1 MSTIKN
7 ISLAISTL
15 LLACLLGTTS
25 CKKNNSVSYGVPTIS
40 LVAQPLNPAQIDT
53 GSFTQ
58 WVIIYGTNLA
68 SAQSVTFNDQA
79 VPYQDIY
86 ASDTSVTVQ
95 IPRAIPQS
103 VSNTVKVTTKGGTA
117 TYSFTVLIPALQVTD
132 MFNEYTPV
140 GDTLTVVGQNF
151 DLYGLD
157 TSAATVTF
165 TGGQSANVI
174 SGTATTL
181 NVVVPAGAQPGPITV
196 KGPAPDNV
204 NQVTTAWYMDNR
216 NFLVSMTNFTGW
228 NGSAYLSDG
237 PNPPPIN
244 GPYFE
249 VSKTFQGGYAWDP
262 WCSNYCNIPAALV
275 NDPTQYVHYALKF
288 EMNVVTLPEP
298 LYMCFNNGTFENYL
312 YDPSGTN
319 TFPFTNNG
327 QWETFTVPLSSWGNL
342 AGFVYS
348 PSMIMEFMLQGN
360 TAVQANFAI
369 CNYRLVPIN

>member
-1 MSTIKN
+1 MSTIKT

-25 CKKNNSVSYGVPTIS
+25 CKKNNSVNYGVPSIS
-40 LVAQPLNPAQIDT
+40 MVSQPLDPAQIDT

-79 VPYQDIY
+79 VPYADIY

-95 IPRAIPQS
+95 IPRAIPQN

-117 TYSFTVLIPALQVTD
+117 TYNFTVLIPALQITD

-140 GDTLTVVGQNF
+140 GDTLTIVGQNF

-157 TSAATVTF
+157 TTATTVTF
-165 TGGQSANVI
+165 TGGQTASVT

-181 NVVVPAGAQPGPITV
+181 NVVVPSGAQPGPITV

-204 NQVTTAWYMDNR
+204 NQATTAWYMDNR

-228 NGSAYLSDG
+228 NGSAYLSSG
-237 PNPPPIN
+237 PNPAPIN
-244 GPYFE
+244 GPYFL
-249 VSKTFQGGYAWDP
+249 VNKTFQGGYAWDP
-262 WCSNYCNIPAALV
+262 WCSNYSNIPAALV
-275 NDPTQYVHYALKF
+275 NDPTQYVNYALKF
-288 EMNVVTLPEP
+288 EMNAVAVPEA
-298 LYMCFNNGTFENYL
+298 LYMCFNNGNFKNYL

-319 TFPFTNNG
+319 TYPFTTNG
-327 QWETFTVPLSSWGNL
+327 KWETFTVPLSSWGNL
-342 AGFVYS
+342 ADFTYTG
-348 PSMIMEFMLQGN
+348 SMIMEFMCQGG
-360 TAVQANFAI
+360 TAAQADFAI